1 MPGNPPPLTSESCE
15 ASGTPFVKPSPNTP
29 RRLANRGSGCQPDLN
44 YHRIR
49 CTICSHP
56 DREAIEQ
63 DFLHWVR
70 PSTITHEYQLGD
82 RRAVGRHARAFGL
95 FEQRTARTQH
105 ALDLIIEQAETV
117 EATAN
122 DIIRAVRAHS
132 CLDENG
138 RWHEPTRRVIITHQT
153 VTLDAS
159 SGSHEHNPRTS
170 PASAESVAFQARQS
184 VESQACQSV
193 ALQAC
198 QSVALQACQSVAL
211 RARQSI
217 GTPAERNS
225 A

>member
-1 MPGNPPPLTSESCE
+1 MSGNLPPLTSESCE
-15 ASGTPFVKPSPNTP
+15 TSGTPFVKPSPDTT
-29 RRLANRGSGCQPDLN
+29 RRLANRGSGRQPDLN

-70 PSTITHEYQLGD
+70 PSMITHEYQLGD

-138 RWHEPTRRVIITHQT
+138 RWTEPTRRVIITHQT

-159 SGSHEHNPRTS
+159 SGSHERNPRPS
-170 PASAESVAFQARQS
+170 PASAESV
-184 VESQACQSV
+184 ESQAGQSV
-193 ALQAC
+193 QSQAR
-198 QSVALQACQSVAL
+198 QSVAL

>member
-1 MPGNPPPLTSESCE
+1 M
-15 ASGTPFVKPSPNTP
+15 KPSPNTP
-29 RRLANRGSGCQPDLN
+29 RRLPNQGSGRQPDLN
-44 YHRIR
+44 YHRVR

-105 ALDLIIEQAETV
+105 ALGLIIEQAETV

-122 DIIRAVRAHS
+122 DIIRAVRAH
-132 CLDENG
+132 CCIDENR

-153 VTLDAS
+153 VTSTRRPDPPNTTH
-159 SGSHEHNPRTS
+159 GPRQHQ
-170 PASAESVAFQARQS
+170 PNQS
-184 VESQACQSV
+184 RFKRADQSRFK
-193 ALQAC
+193 
-198 QSVALQACQSVAL
+198 
-211 RARQSI
+211 RANQ
-217 GTPAERNS
+217 
-225 A
+225 